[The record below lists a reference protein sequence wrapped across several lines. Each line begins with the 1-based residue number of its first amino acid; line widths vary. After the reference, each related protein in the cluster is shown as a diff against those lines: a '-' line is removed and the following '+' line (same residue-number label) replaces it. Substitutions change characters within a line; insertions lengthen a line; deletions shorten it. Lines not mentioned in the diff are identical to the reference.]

1 MRDPYARRDFWIAFG
16 LAVLI
21 FGCAVII
28 VFNP

>member
-16 LAVLI
+16 LTALI
-21 FGCAVII
+21 FGCAIII